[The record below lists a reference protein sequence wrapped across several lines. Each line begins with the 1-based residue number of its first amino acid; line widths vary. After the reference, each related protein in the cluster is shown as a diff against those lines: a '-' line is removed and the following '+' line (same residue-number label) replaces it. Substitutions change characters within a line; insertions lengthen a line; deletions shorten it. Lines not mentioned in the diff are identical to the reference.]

1 MTGADLSP
9 SEHQDPEV
17 QRVLRMLVE
26 KKWTLRKE
34 GHWGR
39 LYCPCAGKCTT
50 IPVGGTPRNAGQAA
64 RKIERLAARCPLD
77 PDDPRRSLAGR
88 PRDSE

>member
-1 MTGADLSP
+1 MTGAQLSLSAHP
-9 SEHQDPEV
+9 NPEIR
-17 QRVLRMLVE
+17 RVLEELD
-26 KKWTLRKE
+26 KQKWVLRDE

-50 IPVGGTPRNAGQAA
+50 IPVPGTPRNPGQAA
-64 RKIERLAARCPLD
+64 RRIARVAARCPLD